1 VNLESFRDHCLK
13 KEAVTEEFPFG
24 EDTLVF
30 KVNGKMF
37 ALTDVESFGSI
48 NLKSLP
54 EDAVQLR
61 EQFPAV
67 QPGYHMNKKHWNT
80 VMMDGSV
87 SDKLVKEW
95 IDQSYNLVMKGTSRG
110 TKSKKKKVIQ
120 LSNSWI
126 RVQFPPSF
134 GLLRLNFYIY

>member
-13 KEAVTEEFPFG
+13 KEGVTEEFPFG
-24 EDTLVF
+24 VDTLVF

-37 ALTDVESFGSI
+37 ALTDIESFESI
-48 NLKSLP
+48 NLKCLP

-61 EQFPAV
+61 EQYPAV

-80 VMMDGSV
+80 VIIDGSI

-95 IDQSYNLVMKGTSRG
+95 IDQSYNLV
-110 TKSKKKKVIQ
+110 TKTAKKEAKAKK
-120 LSNSWI
+120 
-126 RVQFPPSF
+126 RK
-134 GLLRLNFYIY
+134 

>member
-13 KEAVTEEFPFG
+13 KQGVSEEFPFG
-24 EDTLVF
+24 IDTLVF

-37 ALTDVESFGSI
+37 ALTDVERFESI

-54 EDAVQLR
+54 EEAVQLR
-61 EQFPAV
+61 EYYPSV

-80 VMMDGSV
+80 VLMDGSI

-95 IDQSYNLVMKGTSRG
+95 IDKSYELVAKTPQGPVKR
-110 TKSKKKKVIQ
+110 KRR
-120 LSNSWI
+120 N
-126 RVQFPPSF
+126 
-134 GLLRLNFYIY
+134 